1 MISMNKLLLV
11 GLVGLLSCN
20 CNQKEWRFKK
30 GDLVEQKLVKGLLVV
45 QDTIT
50 KNNEQC
56 YKLISG
62 TGTHRVIEEYKL
74 YKVELNEIH

>member
-1 MISMNKLLLV
+1 MRKLLLV
-11 GLVGLLSCN
+11 GLVGLLLSCN

-74 YKVELNEIH
+74 YKVELSELH

>member
-1 MISMNKLLLV
+1 MRKLLLV
-11 GLVGLLSCN
+11 GLVGLLLSCN

-74 YKVELNEIH
+74 YKVELSEIH

>member
-1 MISMNKLLLV
+1 MRKLLLV
-11 GLVGLLSCN
+11 GLFGLLLSCN
-20 CNQKEWRFKK
+20 CDQKEWRFKK

-62 TGTHRVIEEYKL
+62 TGKHRVIEEYKL
-74 YKVELNEIH
+74 YKVELSEIH

>member
-1 MISMNKLLLV
+1 MKKIILIVLV
-11 GLVGLLSCN
+11 GVLLSCN
-20 CNQKEWRFKK
+20 CDQKDWRFKK

-74 YKVELNEIH
+74 YKVELSELH

>member
-1 MISMNKLLLV
+1 MRKLLLV
-11 GLVGLLSCN
+11 GLFGLLLSCN
-20 CNQKEWRFKK
+20 CDQKEWRFKK

>member
-1 MISMNKLLLV
+1 MKKLFLIALI
-11 GLVGLLSCN
+11 GLLSCN
-20 CNQKEWRFKK
+20 CKQKPWQFRK
-30 GDLVEQKLVKGLLVV
+30 GDIVEQKLVKGLLVV
-45 QDTIT
+45 QDTMT

-62 TGTHRVIEEYKL
+62 TGKQRIIEEYKL

>member
-1 MISMNKLLLV
+1 MNKLLLV

-50 KNNEQC
+50 NN
-56 YKLISG
+56 
-62 TGTHRVIEEYKL
+62 H
-74 YKVELNEIH
+74 

>member
-1 MISMNKLLLV
+1 MRKLLLV
-11 GLVGLLSCN
+11 GLVGLLLSCN

>member
-1 MISMNKLLLV
+1 MGKLVLIMSVGILV
-11 GLVGLLSCN
+11 SCN
-20 CNQKEWRFKK
+20 CDQKEWMYKR

-56 YKLISG
+56 YKLVSG
-62 TGTHRVIEEYKL
+62 TGSHRVIEEYKL
-74 YKVELNEIH
+74 YKVELNDIH

>member
-1 MISMNKLLLV
+1 MKKIILIVLV
-11 GLVGLLSCN
+11 GVLLSCN
-20 CNQKEWRFKK
+20 CDQKDWRFKK

-74 YKVELNEIH
+74 YKVELSEIH

>member
-1 MISMNKLLLV
+1 MKKIILIVLV
-11 GLVGLLSCN
+11 GVLLSCN
-20 CNQKEWRFKK
+20 CDQKDWRFKK

-56 YKLISG
+56 YKLVSG
-62 TGTHRVIEEYKL
+62 TGKHRIIEEYKL
-74 YKVELNEIH
+74 YKVELSEIH